1 MRILTVLLLFI
12 SSLSI
17 AQDRQP
23 TVRDLK
29 AGRHT
34 SDTSFIY
41 SLPYEQGKSYLLIQ
55 AYHSNLSHKGEY
67 ALDFKMKEGTA
78 ICAAREGVVIA
89 VREDSNKGGLKPEML
104 SEGNYVIIEHD
115 DGSTAHYW
123 HLQKDGASVSIGDT
137 VIQGQIIG
145 KSGNTGYSAFPHLH
159 FEVSEPGKGQ
169 VPTRFQTTKGLKYLR
184 PGKWHK
190 AI

>member
-1 MRILTVLLLFI
+1 M
-12 SSLSI
+12 
-17 AQDRQP
+17 
-23 TVRDLK
+23 
-29 AGRHT
+29 
-34 SDTSFIY
+34 
-41 SLPYEQGKSYLLIQ
+41 IQ

-78 ICAAREGVVIA
+78 ICAARKGVVIA

-104 SEGNYVIIEHD
+104 SEGNYVVIEHD

-123 HLQKDGASVSIGDT
+123 HLQKDGALVSIGDT

-169 VPTRFQTTKGLKYLR
+169 VPTRFQTTKGSKYLH